1 MTGAL
6 DQAQK
11 TPWRYGFLNL
21 MRRVDA
27 QLCDTP
33 AGSIWQPRMEKFR
46 LGQTPT
52 MTFAPREIAQV
63 SWQDGRLH
71 LSLYSLGLWGP
82 NGPLPLHYTE
92 LALNRSESRHDPTL
106 VHFSNIFHH
115 CWLTQFWQAWRS
127 AQSAGGG
134 LDKPE
139 HDRFAFYIASLSG
152 QDLRESAESPLS
164 DHVRLAAS
172 AHLVRESRN
181 PDGLAATLAHYF
193 SVPFAV
199 KEFALHW
206 ITVANDE
213 ITRLGT
219 PAQSSVLGNG
229 ALIGQAVP
237 DMQYK
242 FRLIIGPLT
251 LEDYLRFLPG
261 GNNLP
266 VLTELVRTF
275 IGFEYC
281 WEIELQ
287 LKPHA
292 APPAVIGGAQR
303 LGWTA
308 WAGKAMHDRPVT
320 GMIFEPEHGLTH

>member
-1 MTGAL
+1 
-6 DQAQK
+6 
-11 TPWRYGFLNL
+11 
-21 MRRVDA
+21 
-27 QLCDTP
+27 
-33 AGSIWQPRMEKFR
+33 
-46 LGQTPT
+46 
-52 MTFAPREIAQV
+52 
-63 SWQDGRLH
+63 
-71 LSLYSLGLWGP
+71 
-82 NGPLPLHYTE
+82 
-92 LALNRSESRHDPTL
+92 
-106 VHFSNIFHH
+106 
-115 CWLTQFWQAWRS
+115 
-127 AQSAGGG
+127 
-134 LDKPE
+134 
-139 HDRFAFYIASLSG
+139 
-152 QDLRESAESPLS
+152 
-164 DHVRLAAS
+164 
-172 AHLVRESRN
+172 ESRN

>member
-106 VHFSNIFHH
+106 VHFSNIFSPPLADAVLAGMAQRPVR
-115 CWLTQFWQAWRS
+115 WWRAGQTGTRPFCVLYRQYQRAGS
-127 AQSAGGG
+127 TGKRRKPAVRSCSPGCLRPSGTRIAQS
-134 LDKPE
+134 
-139 HDRFAFYIASLSG
+139 
-152 QDLRESAESPLS
+152 
-164 DHVRLAAS
+164 
-172 AHLVRESRN
+172 
-181 PDGLAATLAHYF
+181 
-193 SVPFAV
+193 
-199 KEFALHW
+199 
-206 ITVANDE
+206 
-213 ITRLGT
+213 
-219 PAQSSVLGNG
+219 
-229 ALIGQAVP
+229 
-237 DMQYK
+237 
-242 FRLIIGPLT
+242 
-251 LEDYLRFLPG
+251 
-261 GNNLP
+261 
-266 VLTELVRTF
+266 
-275 IGFEYC
+275 
-281 WEIELQ
+281 
-287 LKPHA
+287 
-292 APPAVIGGAQR
+292 
-303 LGWTA
+303 
-308 WAGKAMHDRPVT
+308 
-320 GMIFEPEHGLTH
+320 

>member
-115 CWLTQFWQAWRS
+115 RWLTQFWQACRWWRAGQTGTRPFCVLYRQS
-127 AQSAGGG
+127 QRAGSTGKRRKPAVRSCSPGSLRPSGTRIAQS
-134 LDKPE
+134 
-139 HDRFAFYIASLSG
+139 
-152 QDLRESAESPLS
+152 
-164 DHVRLAAS
+164 
-172 AHLVRESRN
+172 
-181 PDGLAATLAHYF
+181 
-193 SVPFAV
+193 
-199 KEFALHW
+199 
-206 ITVANDE
+206 
-213 ITRLGT
+213 
-219 PAQSSVLGNG
+219 
-229 ALIGQAVP
+229 
-237 DMQYK
+237 
-242 FRLIIGPLT
+242 
-251 LEDYLRFLPG
+251 
-261 GNNLP
+261 
-266 VLTELVRTF
+266 
-275 IGFEYC
+275 
-281 WEIELQ
+281 
-287 LKPHA
+287 
-292 APPAVIGGAQR
+292 
-303 LGWTA
+303 
-308 WAGKAMHDRPVT
+308 
-320 GMIFEPEHGLTH
+320 

>member
-1 MTGAL
+1 MNS
-6 DQAQK
+6 DFIQAQEA
-11 TPWRYGFLNL
+11 PWRYGFLNL
-21 MRRVDA
+21 MRRVDVQFCA
-27 QLCDTP
+27 AP
-33 AGSIWQPRMEKFR
+33 AGSTWQPRMEKFR
-46 LGQTPT
+46 LGQVPT
-52 MTFAPREIAQV
+52 LTFAPREIAQV
-63 SWQDGRLH
+63 SWQEGRLH

-92 LALNRSESRHDPTL
+92 LALNRTESRRDPTL
-106 VHFSNIFHH
+106 TRFSDLFHH
-115 CWLTQFWQAWRS
+115 RWLTQFYQAWRS

-139 HDRFAFYIASLSG
+139 YDRFAFYIASLSG
-152 QDLRESAESPLS
+152 QDLRESAASPLP

-172 AHLVRESRN
+172 SHLVRESRN
-181 PDGLAATLAHYF
+181 PDGLVATLAHYF
-193 SVPFAV
+193 DVPFRIQ
-199 KEFALHW
+199 EFVLHW
-206 ITVANDE
+206 IDVANDE
-213 ITRLGT
+213 ITLLGA
-219 PAQSSVLGNG
+219 PAPSSVIGNG

-242 FRLIIGPLT
+242 FRLVIGPLT
-251 LEDYLRFLPG
+251 LADYQRFLPG

-275 IGFEYC
+275 TGFEYI

-292 APPAVIGGAQR
+292 APPAIIGGSPQ

-308 WAGKAMHDRPVT
+308 WSGKAMNDDPMT
-320 GMIFEPEHGLTH
+320 GMIFELECYLTH

>member
-1 MTGAL
+1 
-6 DQAQK
+6 
-11 TPWRYGFLNL
+11 

-115 CWLTQFWQAWRS
+115 RWLTQFWQAWRS

-193 SVPFAV
+193 SVP
-199 KEFALHW
+199 
-206 ITVANDE
+206 
-213 ITRLGT
+213 
-219 PAQSSVLGNG
+219 
-229 ALIGQAVP
+229 
-237 DMQYK
+237 
-242 FRLIIGPLT
+242 
-251 LEDYLRFLPG
+251 LR
-261 GNNLP
+261 
-266 VLTELVRTF
+266 
-275 IGFEYC
+275 
-281 WEIELQ
+281 
-287 LKPHA
+287 
-292 APPAVIGGAQR
+292 
-303 LGWTA
+303 
-308 WAGKAMHDRPVT
+308 
-320 GMIFEPEHGLTH
+320 

>member
-11 TPWRYGFLNL
+11 APWRYGFLNL

-115 CWLTQFWQAWRS
+115 RWLTQFWQAWRS
-127 AQSAGGG
+127 GQSAGGG

-152 QDLRESAESPLS
+152 QDLRESAESPCQIMF
-164 DHVRLAAS
+164 AWQPPPIWYAS
-172 AHLVRESRN
+172 RA
-181 PDGLAATLAHYF
+181 
-193 SVPFAV
+193 
-199 KEFALHW
+199 
-206 ITVANDE
+206 I
-213 ITRLGT
+213 
-219 PAQSSVLGNG
+219 
-229 ALIGQAVP
+229 
-237 DMQYK
+237 
-242 FRLIIGPLT
+242 LT
-251 LEDYLRFLPG
+251 GWPPRWRTISAYLLR
-261 GNNLP
+261 
-266 VLTELVRTF
+266 
-275 IGFEYC
+275 
-281 WEIELQ
+281 
-287 LKPHA
+287 
-292 APPAVIGGAQR
+292 
-303 LGWTA
+303 
-308 WAGKAMHDRPVT
+308 
-320 GMIFEPEHGLTH
+320 

>member
-1 MTGAL
+1 M
-6 DQAQK
+6 
-11 TPWRYGFLNL
+11 
-21 MRRVDA
+21 
-27 QLCDTP
+27 
-33 AGSIWQPRMEKFR
+33 
-46 LGQTPT
+46 
-52 MTFAPREIAQV
+52 
-63 SWQDGRLH
+63 
-71 LSLYSLGLWGP
+71 
-82 NGPLPLHYTE
+82 PLHYTE

-115 CWLTQFWQAWRS
+115 RWLTQFWQAWRS

-164 DHVRLAAS
+164 DHVRPAAS

-229 ALIGQAVP
+229 ALIG
-237 DMQYK
+237 
-242 FRLIIGPLT
+242 GPYRICST
-251 LEDYLRFLPG
+251 NSG
-261 GNNLP
+261 
-266 VLTELVRTF
+266 
-275 IGFEYC
+275 
-281 WEIELQ
+281 
-287 LKPHA
+287 
-292 APPAVIGGAQR
+292 
-303 LGWTA
+303 
-308 WAGKAMHDRPVT
+308 
-320 GMIFEPEHGLTH
+320 

>member
-6 DQAQK
+6 NQAQK

-115 CWLTQFWQAWRS
+115 RWLTQFWQRPVRWWRAGQTGTRPFCVLYRQS
-127 AQSAGGG
+127 QRAGSTGKRRKPAVRSCSPGSLRPSGTRIAQS
-134 LDKPE
+134 
-139 HDRFAFYIASLSG
+139 
-152 QDLRESAESPLS
+152 
-164 DHVRLAAS
+164 
-172 AHLVRESRN
+172 
-181 PDGLAATLAHYF
+181 
-193 SVPFAV
+193 
-199 KEFALHW
+199 
-206 ITVANDE
+206 
-213 ITRLGT
+213 
-219 PAQSSVLGNG
+219 
-229 ALIGQAVP
+229 
-237 DMQYK
+237 
-242 FRLIIGPLT
+242 
-251 LEDYLRFLPG
+251 
-261 GNNLP
+261 
-266 VLTELVRTF
+266 
-275 IGFEYC
+275 
-281 WEIELQ
+281 
-287 LKPHA
+287 
-292 APPAVIGGAQR
+292 
-303 LGWTA
+303 
-308 WAGKAMHDRPVT
+308 
-320 GMIFEPEHGLTH
+320 

>member
-115 CWLTQFWQAWRS
+115 RWLTQFWQAWRS

-139 HDRFAFYIASLSG
+139 HDRFAFISPV
-152 QDLRESAESPLS
+152 SAG
-164 DHVRLAAS
+164 RI
-172 AHLVRESRN
+172 
-181 PDGLAATLAHYF
+181 Y
-193 SVPFAV
+193 
-199 KEFALHW
+199 
-206 ITVANDE
+206 
-213 ITRLGT
+213 
-219 PAQSSVLGNG
+219 
-229 ALIGQAVP
+229 
-237 DMQYK
+237 
-242 FRLIIGPLT
+242 
-251 LEDYLRFLPG
+251 
-261 GNNLP
+261 
-266 VLTELVRTF
+266 
-275 IGFEYC
+275 
-281 WEIELQ
+281 
-287 LKPHA
+287 
-292 APPAVIGGAQR
+292 
-303 LGWTA
+303 
-308 WAGKAMHDRPVT
+308 GKAPKARCQIMFAWRPPPIWYANRAILT
-320 GMIFEPEHGLTH
+320 GWPPRWRTISAYLLR

>member
-1 MTGAL
+1 MNTAFTK
-6 DQAQK
+6 AQVA
-11 TPWRYGFLNL
+11 PWCYGFLNL
-21 MRRVDA
+21 MRRVDV
-27 QLCDTP
+27 QLCTAP
-33 AGSIWQPRMEKFR
+33 VGSTWQPRMEKFR

-52 MTFAPREIAQV
+52 LTFAPREIAQV
-63 SWQDGRLH
+63 SWQEGRLH

-92 LALNRSESRHDPTL
+92 LALNRTESRRDPTL
-106 VHFSNIFHH
+106 THFSDLFHH
-115 CWLTQFWQAWRS
+115 RWLTQFYQAWRS

-139 HDRFAFYIASLSG
+139 YDRFAFYIASLSG
-152 QDLRESAESPLS
+152 QDLRESAVSPLP

-193 SVPFAV
+193 GVPFRIQ
-199 KEFALHW
+199 EFVLHW
-206 ITVANDE
+206 IAVANDE
-213 ITRLGT
+213 ITLLGM
-219 PAQSSVLGNG
+219 PLPSSVIGNG
-229 ALIGQAVP
+229 TLIGQAVP

-242 FRLIIGPLT
+242 FRLVIGPLT
-251 LEDYLRFLPG
+251 LADYQRFLPG

-266 VLTELVRTF
+266 VLTELVRAFT
-275 IGFEYC
+275 GFEYC

-287 LKPHA
+287 LKPHT
-292 APPAVIGGAQR
+292 APPAVIGGPHK

-308 WAGKAMHDRPVT
+308 WAGKAMNDDPVT
-320 GMIFEPEHGLTH
+320 GMIFEPECYLTH

>member
-1 MTGAL
+1 MAEQQVRENPAKAL
-6 DQAQK
+6 C
-11 TPWRYGFLNL
+11 R
-21 MRRVDA
+21 
-27 QLCDTP
+27 
-33 AGSIWQPRMEKFR
+33 
-46 LGQTPT
+46 
-52 MTFAPREIAQV
+52 QV

-115 CWLTQFWQAWRS
+115 RWLTQFWQAWRS

-266 VLTELVRTF
+266 VLTKLVRTF